1 MQRLLYA
8 LNIFMHTNCVARIRK
23 RDVNEVLNYSLKLNI
38 WTNLMIE
45 IQFTLISS
53 TFGHSA
59 ESANEQAIFSH
70 SIIYCLIL

>member
-1 MQRLLYA
+1 M
-8 LNIFMHTNCVARIRK
+8 
-23 RDVNEVLNYSLKLNI
+23 NEVFNYSLKHNI

-59 ESANEQAIFSH
+59 ESANEQAIFAH
-70 SIIYCLIL
+70 NIIYCLIL

>member
-1 MQRLLYA
+1 
-8 LNIFMHTNCVARIRK
+8 
-23 RDVNEVLNYSLKLNI
+23 VNEVLNYSLRLNI

-59 ESANEQAIFSH
+59 ESANEQAIFAH
-70 SIIYCLIL
+70 NIIYCLIL